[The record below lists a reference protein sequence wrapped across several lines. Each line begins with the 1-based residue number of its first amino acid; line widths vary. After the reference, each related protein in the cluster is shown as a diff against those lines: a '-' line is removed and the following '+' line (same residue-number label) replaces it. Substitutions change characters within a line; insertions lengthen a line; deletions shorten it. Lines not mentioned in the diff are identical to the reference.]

1 MEKSKL
7 LQFTKKRKIYHEKLW
22 STFTLTNFSKFS
34 ISKSL
39 FKFVDENKLLN
50 LNQLGIRPFDSYFK
64 YLKAMTFF
72 QILTLTHR
80 RYTVFIDISKAFEKI
95 WILI

>member
-7 LQFTKKRKIYHEKLW
+7 LQFPKKRKIYHEKLW

-80 RYTVFIDISKAFEKI
+80 RYTVFIDISKAFE
-95 WILI
+95 

>member
-1 MEKSKL
+1 M
-7 LQFTKKRKIYHEKLW
+7 

-80 RYTVFIDISKAFEKI
+80 RYTVFIDISKAFE
-95 WILI
+95 